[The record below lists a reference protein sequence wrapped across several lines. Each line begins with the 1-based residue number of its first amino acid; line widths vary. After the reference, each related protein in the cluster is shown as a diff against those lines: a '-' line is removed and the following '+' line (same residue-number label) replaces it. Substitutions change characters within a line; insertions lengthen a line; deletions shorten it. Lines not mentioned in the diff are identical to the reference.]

1 MKKIKEFMKRKSLQ
15 KQMQITFLMM
25 TVVIALLLG
34 GGSYTVSRHTIQ
46 NNYQKNFQYSL
57 ETSDNIINIQMNRI
71 VDAGREILSNRELM
85 ETLSESR
92 KNNSN
97 YFTGEQENVI
107 EKALSDVMLPDTF
120 ISQAAVIDMTGKMYV
135 SRYNVGKTFTYIR
148 DDILEEEWI
157 EEAAEGKGKE
167 IFCSYNVLDTERGM
181 DSFSLVKSLLNIGTG
196 EQEGYLVFN
205 IREQL
210 LQNSF
215 VSLPDEYES
224 NCFFVLDK
232 ESGLAYFRGD
242 EKYEKEVMEEY
253 NVPERWGNSFIFAE
267 TENAL
272 LGWKLVSGIKKE
284 ELLQDSKLIG
294 LEIFT
299 IIILVGILGN
309 ILSRKISRRIYRPLN
324 QLGEMIRQV
333 GEGSRNLPQ
342 QFDDSE
348 VGRIGNQFKE
358 MVNNNLELREKLLTA
373 QIKEKEAELMLLQ
386 SQINPHF
393 LYNTLDSIYCGA
405 IIERQDDIARMVG
418 ALAKIFRLSLNS
430 GKRLIRVRNEIEHIQ
445 SYMEIQNIRFN
456 NRFQLRIDIPEEVQN
471 LFIMKLIL
479 QPFVENAMYHGLEPK
494 IGEGSITIKAEKKGE
509 ELVFYITD
517 DGVGIQD
524 MQDVYRGYGVKNVME
539 RIHLFYGEEYG
550 VEFTSEYGKGTEV
563 KIRVKAL

>member
-1 MKKIKEFMKRKSLQ
+1 M
-15 KQMQITFLMM
+15 
-25 TVVIALLLG
+25 
-34 GGSYTVSRHTIQ
+34 VSRYTIQ

-85 ETLSESR
+85 KTLSESR

-107 EKALSDVMLPDTF
+107 EKALSNVMLPDTF
-120 ISQAAVIDMTGKMYV
+120 ISQAAVIDMSGKMYV

-148 DDILEEEWI
+148 DDILEKEWI

-181 DSFSLVKSLLNIGTG
+181 DSFSMVKSLLNIDTG

-224 NCFFVLDK
+224 NCFFVLDN
-232 ESGLAYFRGD
+232 ESGLAYFRGA

-253 NVPERWGNSFIFAE
+253 NIPERWRNSFIFAE

-393 LYNTLDSIYCGA
+393 LYNTLDSIYCRA

-494 IGEGSITIKAEKKGE
+494 IGEGSITIRAEKKGE

-517 DGVGIQD
+517 NGVGIQD

-539 RIHLFYGEEYG
+539 RIHLFYGEQYG
-550 VEFTSEYGKGTEV
+550 VEFTSEYGRGTEA

>member
-15 KQMQITFLMM
+15 KQMQIAFLMM

-34 GGSYTVSRHTIQ
+34 GGIYMVSRYTIQ

-107 EKALSDVMLPDTF
+107 EKALSNVMLSDTF
-120 ISQAAVIDMTGKMYV
+120 ISQAAVIDMSGKMYV

-148 DDILEEEWI
+148 DDILEKEWI
-157 EEAAEGKGKE
+157 EEAAERKGKE

-181 DSFSLVKSLLNIGTG
+181 DSFSMVKSLLNIDTG

-224 NCFFVLDK
+224 NCFFVLDN

-242 EKYEKEVMEEY
+242 EKYEKEIMGEY
-253 NVPERWGNSFIFAE
+253 NDPGKWRNSFIFAE

-299 IIILVGILGN
+299 IIILVGVLGN

-393 LYNTLDSIYCGA
+393 LYNTLDSIYCRA

-456 NRFQLRIDIPEEVQN
+456 NRFQLRIDIPEKVQN

-494 IGEGSITIKAEKKGE
+494 IGEGSITIRAEKKGE

-517 DGVGIQD
+517 NGVGIQD

-539 RIHLFYGEEYG
+539 RIHLFYGEQYG